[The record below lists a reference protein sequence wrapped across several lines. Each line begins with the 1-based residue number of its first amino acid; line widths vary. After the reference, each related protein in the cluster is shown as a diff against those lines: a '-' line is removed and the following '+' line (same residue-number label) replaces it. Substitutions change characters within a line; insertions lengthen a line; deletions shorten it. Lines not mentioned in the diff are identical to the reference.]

1 MNCIEALHEQVREC
15 EPCIRKSQI
24 IEFHELPEREKF
36 NFDYYEKDKHFLLY
50 CKKCDFYKILGET

>member
-15 EPCIRKSQI
+15 EPCIWKSEI
-24 IEFHELPEREKF
+24 IEFDELPEREKY